1 MSSSYHRSSSTRPSR
16 RIQIVAPL
24 HSHRTTSVPHRQFI
38 IILTNNPELLR
49 QTRTFQPQIRQNIQ
63 TTVVGQNGAT
73 NNETMNNNN
82 REQILTNLLQVELRE
97 AATGYLTR
105 THYKTTMLSSKNQD
119 DMKQSINRLD
129 FSSIINTEKS
139 MWTGSFSPV
148 WLQQGMHWP
157 PNLNKNKQQPII
169 DNESTNSYSI
179 E

>member
-1 MSSSYHRSSSTRPSR
+1 MHNEVLTDEELIERFKELINEFMTRPDRHYSCKTNMR
-16 RIQIVAPL
+16 WTLDHGNQIKYSVII
-24 HSHRTTSVPHRQFI
+24 SINQTSDSDIFVDCLIDHH
-38 IILTNNPELLR
+38 ILD
-49 QTRTFQPQIRQNIQ
+49 
-63 TTVVGQNGAT
+63 
-73 NNETMNNNN
+73 
-82 REQILTNLLQVELRE
+82 
-97 AATGYLTR
+97 
-105 THYKTTMLSSKNQD
+105 YKTTMLSSKNQD

-148 WLQQGMHWP
+148 WLQRGMHWP